1 MYKVSFS
8 PHPKYLGKGTGTCG
22 DPGGTGY
29 LPALCKVSARLTAEY
44 ATCVSGVAVGGVML
58 LLLVFRFEVGGGVFV
73 FVGGCHLKHHLTFP
87 SSWLWQGGDL

>member
-8 PHPKYLGKGTGTCG
+8 PHPNYLGKGTGTCG

-44 ATCVSGVAVGGVML
+44 ATCVSGFAVVAVML
-58 LLLVFRFEVGGGVFV
+58 LVKVKVDGGVFV
-73 FVGGCHLKHHLTFP
+73 FVVVCHLKHHLTFP